1 MFGADGVQRRASL
14 FYAPRPN
21 AGPGARNNNTLKAS
35 QDRYARIMSTDKT
48 IGFIGQGWIGKT
60 YADDF
65 ERRGYKVARY
75 AMEEPYRGNA
85 GLIKD
90 CDIVFV
96 AVPTPTTPE
105 GFDDSIVRGT
115 IALVGKGK
123 TVVIKSTLL
132 PGTTESIQAQ
142 YPDVKVMHSPEFLSV
157 VSAKHDAENPTR
169 NIVGI
174 PVETA
179 EYHKAAD
186 DVLSVL
192 PKAPY
197 SVVCSSR
204 EAEFIKYGRNA
215 LGFVR
220 VVFINLFYDLVAKKG
235 GNWDVIRQ
243 AMSADPDNGPTYM
256 NPIHKSGRGAGGACF
271 IKDFEALS
279 RMYKELVGDEVGQE
293 IFDSLTEKNIS
304 LLLGTNKDLDLLQ
317 GVHGA
322 DVAERYKKA

>member
-1 MFGADGVQRRASL
+1 M
-14 FYAPRPN
+14 
-21 AGPGARNNNTLKAS
+21 T
-35 QDRYARIMSTDKT
+35 TEKT

-65 ERRGYKVARY
+65 ERRGYKVARF
-75 AMEEPYRGNA
+75 AKEEPYTGNA

-115 IALVGKGK
+115 IGLVGKGK

-157 VSAKHDAENPTR
+157 ATAKHDAENPTR

-174 PVETA
+174 PVESA
-179 EYHKAAD
+179 EYRAAAE
-186 DVLSVL
+186 DVLKVL
-192 PKAPY
+192 PKANY
-197 SVVCSSR
+197 SIVCTSR

-220 VVFINLFYDLVAKKG
+220 VVFINLFYDIVAKKG

-243 AMSADPDNGPTYM
+243 AMAADPDNGPTYM
-256 NPIHKSGRGAGGACF
+256 NPVHKSGRGAGGACF
-271 IKDFEALS
+271 IKDFEALA
-279 RMYKELVGDEVGQE
+279 RLHKELVNDPLGAE

-304 LLLGTNKDLDLLQ
+304 LLLGSNKDLDLLR
-317 GVHGA
+317 GVHGD
-322 DVAERYKKA
+322 DVADRYKSKG

>member
-1 MFGADGVQRRASL
+1 MTS
-14 FYAPRPN
+14 
-21 AGPGARNNNTLKAS
+21 
-35 QDRYARIMSTDKT
+35 DKT

-65 ERRGYKVARY
+65 ERRGHKVARY
-75 AMEEPYRGNA
+75 AKEEPYTGNA

-115 IALVGKGK
+115 IELVGKGK

-132 PGTTESIQAQ
+132 PGTTESIQKQ

-157 VSAKHDAENPTR
+157 ATAKHDAENPTR

-174 PVETA
+174 PVDNA
-179 EYHKAAD
+179 EYRAAAEE
-186 DVLSVL
+186 VLKVL
-192 PKAPY
+192 PKANY
-197 SVVCSSR
+197 SVICSAR

-220 VVFINLFYDLVAKKG
+220 VVFINLFYDLVAKHDV
-235 GNWDVIRQ
+235 NWDVIRQ

-279 RMYKELVGDEVGQE
+279 RMYKDMVGDEMGQK
-293 IFDSLTEKNIS
+293 IFDGLTEKNIA
-304 LLLGTNKDLDLLQ
+304 LLLGSNKDLELLR
-317 GVHGA
+317 GVHGD
-322 DVAERYKKA
+322 DVAQRGARKG

>member
-1 MFGADGVQRRASL
+1 
-14 FYAPRPN
+14 
-21 AGPGARNNNTLKAS
+21 
-35 QDRYARIMSTDKT
+35 MSTDKT

-90 CDIVFV
+90 CDIVFI

-115 IALVGKGK
+115 IGLVGKGK
-123 TVVIKSTLL
+123 TAVIKSTLL

-142 YPDVKVMHSPEFLSV
+142 NPDVKVMHSPEFLSV
-157 VSAKHDAENPTR
+157 ATAKHDAENPTR

-256 NPIHKSGRGAGGACF
+256 NPVHKSGRGAGGACF

-279 RMYKELVGDEVGQE
+279 RMYKELVGDEVGQD
-293 IFDSLTEKNIS
+293 IFDSLTEKNIA

-322 DVAERYKKA
+322 NVADRAKRA